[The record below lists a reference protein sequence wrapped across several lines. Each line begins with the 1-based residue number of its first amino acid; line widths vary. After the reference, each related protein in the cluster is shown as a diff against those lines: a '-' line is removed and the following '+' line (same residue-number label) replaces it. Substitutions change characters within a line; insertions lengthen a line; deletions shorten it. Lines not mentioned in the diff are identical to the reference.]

1 MGPTAAML
9 PGDRLHLRHGPIDLV
24 IGAEG
29 PLAEVKTVYRA
40 ARDRFQTI
48 LPTLVEELAELRRPV
63 EPGQRFDGPVARR
76 MARAILR
83 HSHPSAGSNEATE
96 SNLHSSGLTRGPVIK
111 TDVER
116 LDTNPPRLGD
126 RYKLVKPE
134 GCRFGLDQ
142 DDPSTASGAVFVTP
156 MAAVAGSVADE
167 VLDAMRSVA
176 PDLQKIWVNNG
187 GDIAIHLSGD
197 ATFEAAMVAD
207 PATGHEAGRVTVR
220 AGYGIGG
227 IATSG
232 RHGRSLSLGIADAVT
247 VLAKDAAA
255 ADVAATLIANAV
267 NLPGHPAI
275 RRAPANEID
284 PDSDLGERLVVVE
297 VGVLSAD
304 EIEEALERGLQA
316 AEAMVE
322 KGHVQAANL
331 TLAGR
336 TLAFHPVAPD
346 DPEDHT
352 GVRSAVHDRR
362 QHLPRRVS
370 RTPEYASQIGGDH
383 RRRSHALT

>member
-1 MGPTAAML
+1 MGPAAVML
-9 PGDRLHLRHGPIDLV
+9 SGNRLHLQHGPIDLV

-29 PLAEVKTVYRA
+29 PLAEVKTAYRA
-40 ARDRFQTI
+40 ARDRFRTV
-48 LPTLVEELAELRRPV
+48 LPVLVEELAELRRPV
-63 EPGQRFDGPVARR
+63 EPGQIFKGPVARR
-76 MARAILR
+76 MAEAVLR
-83 HSHPSAGSNEATE
+83 
-96 SNLHSSGLTRGPVIK
+96 
-111 TDVER
+111 
-116 LDTNPPRLGD
+116 NPHI
-126 RYKLVKPE
+126 
-134 GCRFGLDQ
+134 
-142 DDPSTASGAVFVTP
+142 FVTP

-220 AGYGIGG
+220 ASDDIGG

-247 VLAKDAAA
+247 VLANDAAS

-267 NLPGHPAI
+267 DLPDHPAI
-275 RRAPANEID
+275 RRAPATEID
-284 PDSDLGERLVVVE
+284 PDSDLDERLVVVE
-297 VGVLSAD
+297 VGELSAG
-304 EIEEALERGLQA
+304 EVVEALERGLRS
-316 AEAMVE
+316 AEAMVA
-322 KGHVQAANL
+322 KGHVQAASL

-336 TLAFHPVAPD
+336 TLTSHPVTPD
-346 DPEDHT
+346 DLEDHS
-352 GVRSAVHDRR
+352 GARSAGHDRR
-362 QHLPRRVS
+362 QHSPRRVS
-370 RTPEYASQIGGDH
+370 RTPEFASQIGGDH